1 MSRKTSKEI
10 IVVEPTSVES
20 NGNHNSTISLIPEQG
35 LRIMQAMDGN
45 IDEWA
50 IQQRPGPKGKVLDY
64 IPHGYVRD
72 QLNKVFGPFWSEE
85 SIDISPGRKYD
96 VIEYTKQVLNERTKV
111 LETVEV
117 KEIIVMTLLTVRI
130 YNVDGELIAECS
142 HPGSGGKV
150 WEKNIS
156 FADALQSA
164 QSEALKR
171 AAFSLGRKFGL
182 QLYYDDNERRAEW
195 QEKFKPPEPP
205 KKIGELL
212 VRLQKE
218 NVTDELFMQ
227 ITNKEIPDI
236 TEKEVSAL
244 WEQVE
249 GYLQSIAE

>member
-10 IVVEPTSVES
+10 IVVEP
-20 NGNHNSTISLIPEQG
+20 NGNHNSTVSLIPEQG
-35 LRIMQAMDGN
+35 LRLMDAMNGE

-50 IQQRPGPKGKVLDY
+50 IQQRPGPKGKILNY
-64 IPHGYVRD
+64 LAHGYVRD
-72 QLNKVFGPFWSEE
+72 QLNKVFGPFWSERA
-85 SIDISPGRKYD
+85 IDISPGRKYD

-111 LETVEV
+111 LETVDV
-117 KEIIVMTLLTVRI
+117 REIIVMTELTVRI
-130 YNVDGELIAECS
+130 YNLDGRLISEEVHS
-142 HPGSGGKV
+142 GSGGKV

-218 NVTDELFMQ
+218 NISDELFMQ

-249 GYLQSIAE
+249 RYMQSIAE

>member
-10 IVVEPTSVES
+10 IVVEP
-20 NGNHNSTISLIPEQG
+20 NGNHNSTVSLIPEQG
-35 LRIMQAMDGN
+35 LRLMDAMNGE

-50 IQQRPGPKGKVLDY
+50 IQQRPGPKGKILNY
-64 IPHGYVRD
+64 LAHGYVRD
-72 QLNKVFGPFWSEE
+72 QLNKVFGPFWSERA
-85 SIDISPGRKYD
+85 IDISPGRKYD

-111 LETVEV
+111 LETVDV
-117 KEIIVMTLLTVRI
+117 REIIVMTELTVRI
-130 YNVDGELIAECS
+130 YNLDGRLISEEVHS
-142 HPGSGGKV
+142 GSGGKV

-205 KKIGELL
+205 KNTAQLL

-218 NVTDELFMQ
+218 QITDEMFMQ
-227 ITNKEIPDI
+227 ITGKDIGDI
-236 TEKEVSAL
+236 TEKEVSAY
-244 WEQVE
+244 WEQVA